1 MQIEDIFDDKGRHI
15 FEDSAS
21 DLYEAAF
28 FLKPHA
34 GDGDKEQPEDLDVDI
49 LAGTPFMACNDI
61 AVRPAKHEITIA
73 GSDVVHYGP
82 PNGPSQY
89 HAVRC

>member
-1 MQIEDIFDDKGRHI
+1 MGRHI

-34 GDGDKEQPEDLDVDI
+34 GDGDKPEDLDVDI
-49 LAGTPFMACNDI
+49 MI
-61 AVRPAKHEITIA
+61 ADTTQE
-73 GSDVVHYGP
+73 VVEQFIDPKYRDTAQFTQRVHG
-82 PNGPSQY
+82 
-89 HAVRC
+89 